1 MMKLLFLISWLLLMV
16 QGLVAAPKN
25 DDLCFDATVCDFGTV
40 VRENTI
46 HTHVF
51 HFENQSEEP
60 VVILGVQTS
69 CSCLKTEYSRRP
81 LQKGEQGEITIRLEV
96 LKIEE
101 GVFHR
106 IIKVQTNKGLC
117 LLTVKGQSVSS
128 SDSK

>member
-1 MMKLLFLISWLLLMV
+1 MLSWLLLMV

-81 LQKGEQGEITIRLEV
+81 LQKGE
-96 LKIEE
+96 
-101 GVFHR
+101 
-106 IIKVQTNKGLC
+106 KGAPSPSGAASATSATSLC
-117 LLTVKGQSVSS
+117 LHSG
-128 SDSK
+128 